1 MKKVFLASVADVIV
15 YKGDQLI
22 SYAETLTDTSIDV
35 TTTLEEVR
43 AGKGNKLWAKY
54 AHTGGFNVTLN
65 NIMFSSEWM
74 SANIGSPATIGG
86 TAIYEEAITASAND
100 TLTVTETPYEFMDF
114 GVIGWFRN
122 ENESDWTKMTQSSGK
137 VFTATGV
144 VSGETYCVKY
154 IYTNNAMEVITVPAN
169 IVPDVCSL
177 VIRAQLFSGET
188 FETAT
193 NQVGVL
199 EIEVPRFMFNGTQTL
214 SMTAAGV
221 ASNDFSG
228 SALVSNSN
236 GCAGG
241 GEYAKVK
248 TILYDAKFYDNMID
262 LAIEGSTLVL
272 NDYVV
277 TRGIYK
283 NGTTKILDPTLLTY
297 TATGCT
303 VNATTGQIT
312 AVATDGTVKVT
323 IAGAGLPANIAALE
337 DTIAVSDGI

>member
-74 SANIGSPATIGG
+74 SANIGSPETIDK

-177 VIRAQLFSGET
+177 VIRAQLFSGE
-188 FETAT
+188 T

>member
-86 TAIYEEAITASAND
+86 TAIYEEAITANAND

-114 GVIGWFRN
+114 GVIGWFRH
-122 ENESDWTKMTQSSGK
+122 EDESDWTKMTQSSGK

-144 VSGETYCVKY
+144 VSGKTYCVKY

-177 VIRAQLFSGET
+177 IIRAQLFSGET

-303 VNATTGQIT
+303 VSATTGQIT